1 MSARLQVD
9 FGGLTLPHPIVAAS
23 AGPTK
28 DAEHCFRA
36 QEAGFSAVVLKSVQE
51 EVINRYNPLPRFA
64 LIKSGIP
71 GYSAVS
77 FFCYEQAFEG
87 DIHDYAEVIR
97 QTRQRVSI
105 PVIASINCIESE
117 SWAAYAEIVEQAGA
131 EAVEM
136 VPSCPSGTFMLEG
149 SEFYPIA
156 SAVLR
161 AVKRTVKIPAG
172 IKMTLQQSNP
182 LACAVAL
189 QREGADW
196 LTMFNRSPG
205 LHIDTETMSPIMHR
219 CACGHGGPWAAAANL
234 RWIAC
239 TYPHLRIPISATGG
253 ATRWEDVVRYLLA
266 GAGTVQIASLI
277 YMKGYDVVRSMLAS
291 IEAYLDRRGV
301 ESLGELVGRAVD
313 KLQPLEVVDR
323 SSRFYAVLT
332 DACTACGRCRDICLY
347 DAIDFSGDRP
357 VIHAE
362 LCDGCGLCEQICDG
376 AIVMNEVAPSQP
388 TGIPEP

>member
-1 MSARLQVD
+1 
-9 FGGLTLPHPIVAAS
+9 
-23 AGPTK
+23 
-28 DAEHCFRA
+28 
-36 QEAGFSAVVLKSVQE
+36 
-51 EVINRYNPLPRFA
+51 
-64 LIKSGIP
+64 
-71 GYSAVS
+71 
-77 FFCYEQAFEG
+77 
-87 DIHDYAEVIR
+87 
-97 QTRQRVSI
+97 
-105 PVIASINCIESE
+105 
-117 SWAAYAEIVEQAGA
+117 
-131 EAVEM
+131 
-136 VPSCPSGTFMLEG
+136 MLEG

-313 KLQPLEVVDR
+313 KLQPLEAVDR

-376 AIVMNEVAPSQP
+376 AIVLNEVAPSQP

>member
-1 MSARLQVD
+1 
-9 FGGLTLPHPIVAAS
+9 
-23 AGPTK
+23 
-28 DAEHCFRA
+28 
-36 QEAGFSAVVLKSVQE
+36 
-51 EVINRYNPLPRFA
+51 
-64 LIKSGIP
+64 
-71 GYSAVS
+71 
-77 FFCYEQAFEG
+77 
-87 DIHDYAEVIR
+87 
-97 QTRQRVSI
+97 
-105 PVIASINCIESE
+105 
-117 SWAAYAEIVEQAGA
+117 
-131 EAVEM
+131 
-136 VPSCPSGTFMLEG
+136 
-149 SEFYPIA
+149 
-156 SAVLR
+156 
-161 AVKRTVKIPAG
+161 VKIPAG

-205 LHIDTETMSPIMHR
+205 LHIDIETMSPIMHR

-313 KLQPLEVVDR
+313 KLQPLEAVDR

-376 AIVMNEVAPSQP
+376 AIVLNEVAPSQP